1 MMGENSKTERK
12 IAVKM
17 ARWERISARTKATS
31 ALLHYHRISDQDT
44 ISDQVQERL
53 EDGLL
58 SKCGDPK

>member
-1 MMGENSKTERK
+1 MRGENSKTERR
-12 IAVKM
+12 IVVKT

-31 ALLHYHRISDQDT
+31 ALLNYHGTSDQD
-44 ISDQVQERL
+44 IIPNLAQERL